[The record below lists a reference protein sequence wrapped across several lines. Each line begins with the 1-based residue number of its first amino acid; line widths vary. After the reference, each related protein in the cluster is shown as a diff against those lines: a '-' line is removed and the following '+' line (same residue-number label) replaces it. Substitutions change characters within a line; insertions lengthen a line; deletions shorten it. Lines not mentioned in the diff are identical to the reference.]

1 MSGMRVVLALLLLLA
16 LAGCVSV
23 AKVETGEH
31 AVGERMSVTLDSA
44 WNKISVPG
52 QGPEESWTMEGM
64 WVDKLLFY
72 AGIKND
78 QLTHA
83 EPRTVGSGPPPKSYR
98 FKSTMQPDEI
108 VSMFEGM
115 MTRDGSRFTL
125 VKLEPAAFG
134 GLKGF
139 HFEYTLV
146 RKLDNVQLT
155 GFGYGAVSKGEL
167 FAIVYMAPRLEFYP
181 RYAPRVEQLCRTAL
195 IRDGP
200 VVAKSK

>member
-1 MSGMRVVLALLLLLA
+1 MSIMRVVLALLLLLV

-23 AKVETGEH
+23 AKIETGEH

-72 AGIKND
+72 SGIKND
-78 QLTHA
+78 QLMHA

-108 VSMFEGM
+108 VSMFEAKEINIAVTGGE
-115 MTRDGSRFTL
+115 TQGAW
-125 VKLEPAAFG
+125 KIFG
-134 GLKGF
+134 ARHLA
-139 HFEYTLV
+139 T
-146 RKLDNVQLT
+146 
-155 GFGYGAVSKGEL
+155 VSID
-167 FAIVYMAPRLEFYP
+167 AWR
-181 RYAPRVEQLCRTAL
+181 
-195 IRDGP
+195 
-200 VVAKSK
+200 